1 MKKYEISL
9 ILGQGND
16 GSAPKESATFYLT
29 FFGFY

>member
-16 GSAPKESATFYLT
+16 GSAPKESVTFYST
-29 FFGFY
+29 FIGFY